1 MASETRILVGSRL
14 ELEND
19 LLRAAFHDDNVVV
32 LDTRDGDVEF
42 RFTRDEAR
50 RFVNL
55 SRSVPLEFKGQ
66 DADDNQLEIF
76 ERDDRIYLR
85 RL

>member
-66 DADDNQLEIF
+66 DTDDNQLEIF